1 MAAVPAVAPGA
12 ATDDDIAS
20 LLSSLG
26 LADFP
31 YVDMRA
37 LTDLQALLDR
47 WPLLADMHA
56 SDSLETP
63 ACPA

>member
-12 ATDDDIAS
+12 AADDDIAS

-37 LTDLQALLDR
+37 LTDLQSLLNR

-56 SDSLETP
+56 SDSQEDP